1 MIRALDHVIVT
12 ATELAATRSAYEV
25 LLGRA
30 MDADNRCQTPNMA
43 IVVEPA
49 TGAPG
54 VHSAVF
60 AADDF
65 AATTRL
71 IERRGIELTVDAQRA
86 TTTTHGLALG
96 IIDRDEPPTVA
107 RDNAAAAILGLDHI
121 VVHTVNPDRA
131 VALFGARLGL
141 DLRLD
146 RTFAER
152 SACQLFFRC
161 GDLVVEIVVD
171 LRKAGGDED
180 DRFWG
185 LAWRARDAGAA
196 HERLAGQ
203 GVEIS
208 ELRTGR
214 KKGTRVF
221 TVKDRALG
229 VPTLII
235 GSSRRD
241 RRAHVRT

>member
-1 MIRALDHVIVT
+1 MIRALDHVSIA
-12 ATELAATRSAYEV
+12 ATNVAATRTAYEV

-30 MDADNRCQTPNMA
+30 ADADNRCQTPNIGILIESA
-43 IVVEPA
+43 QK
-49 TGAPG
+49 PG
-54 VHSAVF
+54 VRSAVF

-65 AATTRL
+65 VATTRL
-71 IERRGIELTVDAQRA
+71 VERRGVELSVDGQRA
-86 TTTTHGLALG
+86 TTTTNGLTLG
-96 IIDRDEPPTVA
+96 IIDRDQPPAVA

-131 VALFGARLGL
+131 VALFGARIGL

-152 SACQLFFRC
+152 AARQLFFRC

-180 DRFWG
+180 DQFWG

-196 HERLAGQ
+196 HERLAEQ

-214 KKGTRVF
+214 KTGTRVF

-229 VPTLII
+229 VPTLVI
-235 GSSRRD
+235 GS
-241 RRAHVRT
+241 

>member
-1 MIRALDHVIVT
+1 MIRALDHVIV
-12 ATELAATRSAYEV
+12 AAFDVAAARSAYEV
-25 LLGRA
+25 LLGRTVNT
-30 MDADNRCQTPNMA
+30 DNRCQTPNMA
-43 IVVEPA
+43 IVIEAA
-49 TGAPG
+49 TGARG
-54 VHSAVF
+54 VRSAVF
-60 AADDF
+60 AAADF
-65 AATTRL
+65 GATTRL
-71 IERRGIELTVDAQRA
+71 IERRGVDLAIEARRA
-86 TTTTHGLALG
+86 TTMANGLSLE
-96 IIDRDEPPTVA
+96 IVDRDEPPTVA
-107 RDNAAAAILGLDHI
+107 GDNAAGAILGLDHI

-131 VALFGARLGL
+131 VALFGARFGL

-152 SACQLFFRC
+152 FARQLFFRC

-180 DRFWG
+180 DQFWG

-196 HERLAGQ
+196 HEGLARQ

-229 VPTLII
+229 VPTLVI
-235 GSSRRD
+235 GS
-241 RRAHVRT
+241 

>member
-1 MIRALDHVIVT
+1 MIRALDHVNIASTDVP
-12 ATELAATRSAYEV
+12 ATRSAYEA

-30 MDADNRCQTPNMA
+30 ADADNRCQTPNIGLVIESA
-43 IVVEPA
+43 QKS
-49 TGAPG
+49 G
-54 VHSAVF
+54 VRSAVF

-65 AATTRL
+65 ASTTRL
-71 IERRGIELTVDAQRA
+71 IQRRGVELVVDGRSA
-86 TTTTHGLALG
+86 TTDVNGLTLG
-96 IIDRDEPPTVA
+96 IIEREEPPAV
-107 RDNAAAAILGLDHI
+107 DPDDAAAAILGLDHI
-121 VVHTVNPDRA
+121 VVHTTYPDRA
-131 VALFGARLGL
+131 VALFGARMGL

-146 RTFAER
+146 RTFVER
-152 SACQLFFRC
+152 SARQLFFRC

-171 LRKAGGDED
+171 LRKVGDDED

-185 LAWRARDAGAA
+185 LAWRARDAAAA

-221 TVKDRALG
+221 TVKDHALG
-229 VPTLII
+229 VPTLVI
-235 GSSRRD
+235 GS
-241 RRAHVRT
+241 